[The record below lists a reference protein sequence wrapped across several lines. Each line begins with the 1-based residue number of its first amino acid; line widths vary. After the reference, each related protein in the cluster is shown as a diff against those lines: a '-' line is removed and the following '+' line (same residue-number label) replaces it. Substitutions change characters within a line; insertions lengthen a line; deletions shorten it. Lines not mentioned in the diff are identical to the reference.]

1 MKAALALSAAV
12 ACALAVPA
20 AGEVKI
26 SVRED
31 GRKVIFNE
39 SAEQR
44 SRRLASSLVRVPD
57 EDLLGIIEAH
67 AFDRDLDPR
76 LVQAVVQAESG
87 YNVRAL
93 SNKGAMG
100 LMQLMPGTAGELA
113 VADPYDPSEN
123 VRGGTEYLR
132 RLLDRFHGQLD
143 LALAAYNAGPEAVER
158 HAGLPPYP
166 ETQVYVDRV
175 LSLYRGDG
183 TLGGVASS
191 QRVGRPVRLTRDAN
205 NRIRLV
211 TVGGGSR

>member
-1 MKAALALSAAV
+1 MKAALALAAV
-12 ACALAVPA
+12 LACSLALPA

-26 SVRED
+26 AVRED

-44 SRRLASSLVRVPD
+44 SRRLAGSLVSVPD
-57 EDLLGIIEAH
+57 RDLLGIIETH
-67 AFDRDLDPR
+67 AADRGLDPR

-87 YNVRAL
+87 YNARAL

-113 VADPYDPSEN
+113 VRDPWDVSEN

-132 RLLDRFHGQLD
+132 RMLDRFDGRIE
-143 LALAAYNAGPEAVER
+143 LALAAYNAGPEAVDR
-158 HAGLPPYP
+158 HAGIPPYA
-166 ETQVYVDRV
+166 ETRVYVDRV
-175 LSLYRGDG
+175 LGLYRGEAG
-183 TLGGVASS
+183 LLAPAGERA
-191 QRVGRPVRLTRDAN
+191 GRPVRLTRDAN